1 MEDIPVPPLITR
13 LLRSRALWALVLLAL
28 LGLGLWSWLRPPAA
42 PVLELAAAPLRQSLQ
57 FSARVASPRR
67 VELGSTLTGR
77 VRSVALREGE
87 RVQQGQVLLELD
99 DAEWRAAAEQARALA
114 QQSRERLR
122 GQREQGLV
130 AAEAQR
136 AQAAA
141 QLAAAQRDY
150 QRSEEL
156 VAAGFLSPARLDDA
170 RRALDSAE
178 AAQRAA
184 DAALQGQAA
193 RGPDAAAA
201 LAQWRAA
208 EAAAAAAEAKL
219 AQARLLAVGDG
230 QLLARSA
237 EPGQIVQPGKALL
250 VQSVDG
256 PQELIALV
264 DERYLSQLQAGQTAR
279 VLADAY
285 PQQGFEARLLRLA
298 PLVDAQRGAVQVW
311 LRPEGQAPAFLR
323 EDMTLSVELLT
334 AQRERALAVPLTALR
349 SDEGGRGS
357 VAVLSEGRAVERRLR
372 LGLRSLDR
380 VEVLEGL
387 QAGEQLLLDP
397 RAPLGQRLRPVAADA
412 RSAQAGAGAGGANAM
427 GQLAGGM
434 R

>member
-1 MEDIPVPPLITR
+1 MEDNKVPLFITR
-13 LLRSRALWALVLLAL
+13 LMRQRAFWIALLLMALGWALWS
-28 LGLGLWSWLRPPAA
+28 GWRPPAA
-42 PVLELAAAPLRQSLQ
+42 SVLELTAAPLRQSLQ
-57 FSARVASPRR
+57 FSARVESPRR

-77 VRSVALREGE
+77 VQSVSLREGE
-87 RVQQGQVLLELD
+87 RVKQGQVLLALD
-99 DAEWRAAAEQARALA
+99 DSEWRAAAEQARAQA
-114 QQSRERLR
+114 QQARERLR

-141 QLAAAQRDY
+141 QQAAARRDY
-150 QRSEEL
+150 QRNEEL
-156 VAAGFLSPARLDDA
+156 VAAGFLSPARLDDS
-170 RRALDSAE
+170 RRALDMAE
-178 AAQRAA
+178 AALRAA
-184 DAALQGQAA
+184 EAALQGQAGSGA
-193 RGPDAAAA
+193 EAAAA

-208 EAAAAAAEAKL
+208 EAAAQAAEAKL

-230 QLLARSA
+230 VLLARHA

-250 VQSVDG
+250 VQSVEG
-256 PQELIALV
+256 PLELVASV
-264 DERYLSQLQAGQTAR
+264 DERYLSQLQPGQRAR

-285 PQQGFEARLLRLA
+285 PQQPFEASLERLA

-311 LRPEGQAPAFLR
+311 LRPQGQVPGFLR

-334 AQRERALAVPLTALR
+334 AERERALAVPLSALR
-349 SDEGGRGS
+349 QDGGSQGR
-357 VAVLSEGRAVERRLR
+357 VAVLEAGRVVERTLR

-380 VEVLEGL
+380 AEVQQGL

-397 RAPLGQRLRPVAADA
+397 RLDLGARVRGVPAPAAAAPARVATGGNPM
-412 RSAQAGAGAGGANAM
+412 AQAVGGGA
-427 GQLAGGM
+427 

>member
-1 MEDIPVPPLITR
+1 MDETPVLPSLSR
-13 LLRSRALWALVLLAL
+13 LLQSRALWAFVLLAL
-28 LGLGLWSWLRPPAA
+28 LGYGLWSWLRPPAA
-42 PVLELAAAPLRQSLQ
+42 QVLELSVSPLRQSLQ

-87 RVQQGQVLLELD
+87 HLKQGQVLLELD

-114 QQSRERLR
+114 LQARERLR

-141 QLAAAQRDY
+141 QLAAAKRDY

-208 EAAAAAAEAKL
+208 DAAAEAAEAKL
-219 AQARLLAVGDG
+219 AQARLMAVGDG
-230 QLLARSA
+230 QLLARNA

-250 VQSVDG
+250 VQSVAG
-256 PQELIALV
+256 PLELIALV
-264 DERYLSQLQAGQTAR
+264 DERYLAQLQPGQKAR

-285 PQQGFEARLLRLA
+285 PQQGFEASLLRLA

-334 AQRERALAVPLTALR
+334 AESARALAVPLTALR
-349 SDEGGRGS
+349 ADEGGRGR
-357 VAVLSEGRAVERRLR
+357 VAVLVDGRAVERVLR

-387 QAGEQLLLDP
+387 QAGERLLLDP
-397 RAPLGQRLRPVAADA
+397 RVALGQRLSPVAAEGLAA
-412 RSAQAGAGAGGANAM
+412 RAAAGAGGANAM
-427 GQLAGGM
+427 GQLAGGL